1 MRSLRRPASPYDTYV
16 DSVRPFL
23 GKRLTELGGFV
34 LFTGAVALTVALA
47 TWSID
52 DPSLNHA
59 TDHPAHNVLGQPG
72 AVVADLAM
80 QILGLGALAF
90 VLPPVLWGVRL
101 MRERDLPQGG
111 MRLALW
117 IIGFCAASAVAS
129 ALPPTARWPLP
140 TGLGGVAGDGL
151 LSMARVIVGA
161 VSSAAAHL
169 VGFVYAAVAILSL
182 TGACRFGTVEEDSF
196 HDEPY
201 PARHPALRGRDER
214 EDADEPSLGLVGIGA
229 LAQGLMRMRVALARR
244 IETWRTGRVEPF
256 DSASPALAARRAFTD
271 ADLPWAEHLPEAPQA
286 GPERREPVFEAHD
299 EPVAAPARRVA
310 LPPDDDEPDAF
321 EAPARPAAPRAPEP
335 TASRVAAPAAAPVP
349 ARRAPAPQ
357 MRPEDYALPALDLLA
372 APRGPSPASLVS
384 ADALEQNATLLEATL
399 GDFGVRGD

>member
-182 TGACRFGTVEEDSF
+182 TGACRFGTVEEESF

-214 EDADEPSLGLVGIGA
+214 EDADEPSLVLVGIGA
-229 LAQGLMRMRVALARR
+229 LAQGLMRMRVALAQR

-299 EPVAAPARRVA
+299 EPVTAPADLQKRVDA
-310 LPPDDDEPDAF
+310 LKKDNKK
-321 EAPARPAAPRAPEP
+321 
-335 TASRVAAPAAAPVP
+335 S
-349 ARRAPAPQ
+349 
-357 MRPEDYALPALDLLA
+357 ALL
-372 APRGPSPASLVS
+372 LVS
-384 ADALEQNATLLEATL
+384 DADGQVQFAAVPLN
-399 GDFGVRGD
+399 